1 MGHHACLLQLQ
12 ISQYGPQRGGPMGQA
27 LNLSALNNVNQRG
40 LTGNS
45 SMNPASLQRQAGA
58 GVNLGALGAA
68 PSMQR
73 GLSPGLQG
81 NVNLSSLGNQRAGL
95 GNIGMGALGAG
106 LGSGLGN
113 ALQLQNSPGRNS
125 GLGLHPGVGLSSAA
139 YPPSG
144 DLIAMMNKA
153 NVSTTNSQLLNAT
166 QNAFSNAPG
175 QSQQQ
180 QSQQQQ
186 SQQQLQQQ
194 AQQQQQTQQQQ
205 QSQQL
210 HGQQTS
216 SSGQDQDQPVFDQSE
231 FPALGGGAA
240 GQRQQTHALANGD
253 SLGPG
258 ANLYNNIAL
267 QGKAVNHFAADF
279 SIQNESEF
287 PALGSVGSRGG
298 DEQGSD
304 GQGQPGLKVGDL
316 CHHECIHKVQRTMHH
331 V

>member
-1 MGHHACLLQLQ
+1 MQLP
-12 ISQYGPQRGGPMGQA
+12 QYGPQRGGPMGQA
-27 LNLSALNNVNQRG
+27 LNLNALNSVNQRG
-40 LTGNS
+40 MTSNAS
-45 SMNPASLQRQAGA
+45 INPVSLQRQAGA
-58 GVNLGALGAA
+58 GVNLGGLPGA

-95 GNIGMGALGAG
+95 GNIGMGALGNS
-106 LGSGLGN
+106 LGAGLGN

-153 NVSTTNSQLLNAT
+153 NVSTTNNQLLNAT

-175 QSQQQ
+175 QPSQQQ
-180 QSQQQQ
+180 QQPNQQQLQSQNQQQQ
-186 SQQQLQQQ
+186 PPQQQQQQLQQQ
-194 AQQQQQTQQQQ
+194 LQ
-205 QSQQL
+205 
-210 HGQQTS
+210 GQQPS
-216 SSGQDQDQPVFDQSE
+216 SSGQEQDQPVFDQSE
-231 FPALGGGAA
+231 FPALGGGAP
-240 GQRQQTHALANGD
+240 GQRQQTQALANGD
-253 SLGPG
+253 SLGHG

-267 QGKAVNHFAADF
+267 QGKTANHFATDF

-298 DEQGSD
+298 EDQGPD
-304 GQGQPGLKVGDL
+304 GQPGSTKVPFTPPPPSPPL
-316 CHHECIHKVQRTMHH
+316 PHHSAYILINP
-331 V
+331 

>member
-1 MGHHACLLQLQ
+1 MQLP
-12 ISQYGPQRGGPMGQA
+12 QYGPQRGGPMGQA
-27 LNLSALNNVNQRG
+27 LNLSALNSVNQRG
-40 LTGNS
+40 LTNS
-45 SMNPASLQRQAGA
+45 TSMNPASLQRQAGA
-58 GVNLGALGAA
+58 GVNLGTLGGT
-68 PSMQR
+68 PGMQR
-73 GLSPGLQG
+73 GLGPGLQG
-81 NVNLSSLGNQRAGL
+81 SVNLSGLSNQRAGL
-95 GNIGMGALGAG
+95 GNIGMGPLGAG

-180 QSQQQQ
+180 NQQQH
-186 SQQQLQQQ
+186 LQQQ
-194 AQQQQQTQQQQ
+194 AQQQQQQQQTQQQNQ
-205 QSQQL
+205 QPQQQ
-210 HGQQTS
+210 HGQQPS
-216 SSGQDQDQPVFDQSE
+216 SSGQDEDQPVFDQSE
-231 FPALGGGAA
+231 FPALGGGAL
-240 GQRQQTHALANGD
+240 GQRTQAQALANGD
-253 SLGPG
+253 SLGHG
-258 ANLYNNIAL
+258 AYLYNNIAL

-304 GQGQPGLKVGDL
+304 SQGQPGLKVGFLRWVPAQTKWFADNSA
-316 CHHECIHKVQRTMHH
+316 
-331 V
+331 